1 MSLIFASKNW
11 IGNERKRRG
20 LVRTGPRDMVNTL
33 KDVLGPKWKKSG
45 YSVFK
50 SSFLSG
56 KKGKF
61 VFMFGI
67 ILL

>member
-1 MSLIFASKNW
+1 M
-11 IGNERKRRG
+11 RRG
-20 LVRTGPRDMVNTL
+20 LVIKRGPRDPVNTL
-33 KDVLGPKWKKSG
+33 KYVLGQKRIKSG

-61 VFMFGI
+61 IVYVWI
-67 ILL
+67 PPSVTLELLFIFATLL